1 MSSSLVGLPFGPGA
15 GVGLLDQS
23 VEVLAEAVLGAVDA
37 APVGVLVVSGPSA
50 TAAVVHGSPTAKRMF
65 GCPPNQL
72 VGSRAD
78 SLLPGL
84 CWDSTEA
91 DQERPLA
98 RTASNVET
106 VITKPDGTTLPVE
119 VSCATAS
126 RDGEE
131 VVTMLLLDISERK
144 RAEAALRRSEARFK
158 RLIES
163 APEGVLIVDERAV
176 LYANPIVAQLLG
188 VQPVG
193 DLIGRDPRTFLH
205 PDDVE
210 KFDCTIRAILH
221 ESGQLQPSEF
231 RLPRPGGRLL
241 ILEWSSIA
249 MEYEGRP
256 ALLSLARDV
265 TGRKHIESQ
274 LLQADRLSALGM
286 LAGGMA
292 HAINNPLTYVLLNLD
307 DVSRRLPEVTSGR
320 SPLSEAL
327 ARLKEAHQGAERI
340 ARTVRQMRTFSRADD
355 RVRGPVDL
363 ARVLDAVVAM
373 VGNELRHRARL
384 VTELADVPPVRA
396 SSARLEH
403 VFLNLLVHVARALPE
418 GDTDGEV
425 AIILKSEP
433 PDQVVVEV
441 SDYGPGIEPAILER
455 VFDPFLGGRDSA
467 ERVGLGLSLCHSIVT
482 DLGGEITA
490 ESRPEG
496 GTCYRIS
503 LPADQNAWQ
512 QPPHSGRL
520 GPPRPPPITR
530 RARVMV
536 VDDDP
541 GVASALRLML
551 EDDHDVTSVASGREA
566 LRRLVRDGAYDIV
579 FCDLMMP
586 ELSGK
591 DLFEALQ
598 LNCPGREQRLVFMTG
613 GAFTPEAARFLKQVP
628 NARIEKPF
636 DMDSVRVLLQ
646 YATERAP

>member
-1 MSSSLVGLPFGPGA
+1 MSSSLVGLPLGPEA

-37 APVGVLVVSGPSA
+37 APVGVLVVSVAGSA
-50 TAAVVHGSPTAKRMF
+50 PAVVHGSPTAAAMF
-65 GCPPNQL
+65 GRPLAQL
-72 VGSRAD
+72 VGSPAD
-78 SLLPGL
+78 SLLPDLG
-84 CWDSTEA
+84 WARTGEDDA
-91 DQERPLA
+91 HPLA
-98 RTASNVET
+98 AASNIET
-106 VITKPDGTTLPVE
+106 AITRPDGTTLPVE
-119 VSCATAS
+119 VSCASVS
-126 RDGEE
+126 RGGEE
-131 VVTMLLLDISERK
+131 MVTVLLADVSERK
-144 RAEAALRRSEARFK
+144 RAEVALRRSEARFK

-163 APEGVLIVDERAV
+163 APEGVLIVDEAAV
-176 LYANPIVAQLLG
+176 LYANPIVAELLG
-188 VQPVG
+188 GQPVG
-193 DLIGRDPRTFLH
+193 ELIGSDPRTLLH

-210 KFDCTIRAILH
+210 KFDHTVRAILR
-221 ESGQLQPSEF
+221 EQRQLPPCEF
-231 RLPRPGGRLL
+231 RVPGPGGKVV

-249 MEYEGRP
+249 MEYEQRP
-256 ALLSLARDV
+256 AMLSLARDV
-265 TGRKHIESQ
+265 TDRKHVESQ

-292 HAINNPLTYVLLNLD
+292 HAINNPLTYVLLNLA
-307 DVSRRLPEVTSGR
+307 DVARRLPDVPSGR
-320 SPLSEAL
+320 SPLAEAL

-340 ARTVRQMRTFSRADD
+340 ARIVRQMRMFSRSDD
-355 RVRGPVDL
+355 RVRGPVDVG
-363 ARVLDAVVAM
+363 RVLEAVVAM

-384 VTELADVPPVRA
+384 VTHLAEVPLVQA

-418 GDTDGEV
+418 GDTEGEV
-425 AIILKSEP
+425 SIVLRSEP
-433 PDQVVVEV
+433 PDRVVVEV

-455 VFDPFLGGRDSA
+455 VFDPFLGGSDSA

-482 DLGGEITA
+482 DLGGEIAA
-490 ESRPEG
+490 ETRPAG
-496 GTCYRIS
+496 GTCYRVS
-503 LPADQNAWQ
+503 LPADETALQH
-512 QPPHSGRL
+512 PPHSGRL

-541 GVASALRLML
+541 GVVSALRLML
-551 EDDHDVTSVASGREA
+551 EDEHDVTSVASGREA
-566 LRRLVRDGAYDIV
+566 LRRLVRDDGYDIV

-613 GAFTPEAARFLKQVP
+613 GAFTPEAAHFLKQVP

-636 DMDSVRVLLQ
+636 DMDSVRILLQ

>member
-1 MSSSLVGLPFGPGA
+1 MSSSLVGLPLGPEA
-15 GVGLLDQS
+15 GVELLDQS

-37 APVGVLVVSGPSA
+37 APVGVLVVSAASA
-50 TAAVVHGSPTAKRMF
+50 TPAVVHASPTAMLMF
-65 GCPPNQL
+65 GRPLAQL
-72 VGSRAD
+72 VGSPAD

-84 CWDSTEA
+84 SRASTGEGGA
-91 DQERPLA
+91 QPLA
-98 RTASNVET
+98 TASNIET
-106 VITKPDGTTLPVE
+106 VITRPDATTLPVE
-119 VSCATAS
+119 VSCSAVS

-131 VVTMLLLDISERK
+131 VVTMLLVDISERK

-163 APEGVLIVDERAV
+163 APEGVLIVDEATV
-176 LYANPIVAQLLG
+176 LYANPIVAELLG
-188 VQPVG
+188 VQPVA
-193 DLIGRDPRTFLH
+193 DLIGSDPRTFLH

-210 KFDCTIRAILH
+210 KFDFTIHASLH
-221 ESGQLQPSEF
+221 EGRQLPPCEF
-231 RLPRPGGRLL
+231 RLPRPGGQQR

-249 MEYEGRP
+249 MEYERRP
-256 ALLSLARDV
+256 AMLSLARDV
-265 TGRKHIESQ
+265 TDRKQVESQ

-307 DVSRRLPEVTSGR
+307 DVARRLPDVPSGR
-320 SPLSEAL
+320 SPLAEAL

-340 ARTVRQMRTFSRADD
+340 ARTVRQMRTFSRSDD

-363 ARVLDAVVAM
+363 ARVLEAVLAM

-384 VTELADVPPVRA
+384 VTQLAEVPPVQA

-425 AIILKSEP
+425 AIVLKSGP
-433 PDQVVVEV
+433 PDRVVVEV

-455 VFDPFLGGRDSA
+455 VFDPFLGGSDSA

-496 GTCYRIS
+496 GTCYRVS
-503 LPADQNAWQ
+503 LPADEHALR
-512 QPPHSGRL
+512 QPPLSSRL

-541 GVASALRLML
+541 GVVSALRLML
-551 EDDHDVTSVASGREA
+551 EDEHDVTSVASGREA
-566 LRRLVRDGAYDIV
+566 LRRLVRDDGYDIV

-636 DMDSVRVLLQ
+636 DMDSVRILLQ